1 MDATW
6 CNLKGTL
13 GWRNPSSIDL
23 YLGIYWLN
31 RKLTQVVGFL
41 KVEDGATTVDDS
53 GSDMKAALL
62 QRLGGPLCSPS
73 STLVAAGKHL
83 AKAS

>member
-1 MDATW
+1 MV
-6 CNLKGTL
+6 K
-13 GWRNPSSIDL
+13 R
-23 YLGIYWLN
+23 LN